1 MLSLRDCIAMTD
13 IPEDKLL
20 ELARREHL
28 PVMLAVA
35 LAAQRG
41 SELPATQRR
50 QARRDAAGRRRSD
63 FHGSRQPNRISP
75 SPE

>member
-1 MLSLRDCIAMTD
+1 MLSLQDCIAMTD
-13 IPEDKLL
+13 IPDDKLL

-41 SELPATQRR
+41 SNLVQRGNG
-50 QARRDAAGRRRSD
+50 DIGAAVWQGNDVTGHTPQVHRA
-63 FHGSRQPNRISP
+63 GPTP
-75 SPE
+75 K